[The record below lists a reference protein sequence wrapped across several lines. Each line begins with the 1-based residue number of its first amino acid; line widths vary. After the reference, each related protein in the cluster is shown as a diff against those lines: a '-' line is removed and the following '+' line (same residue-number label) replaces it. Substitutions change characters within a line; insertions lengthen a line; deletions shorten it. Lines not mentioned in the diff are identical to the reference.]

1 MRTRFRVRTL
11 ASVTVAALIGSVIA
25 LAAPSAALAAPGEL
39 SISGTVDGG
48 YIAAGLGRAEAY
60 ELVDDSWQSV
70 AFDDIATN
78 GDYTITGLGAGTY
91 RVSFTD
97 ISGSDVSGGV
107 ESSWWKEWWDDGL
120 TSDTGDDV
128 VLTTDSVT
136 GVDADL
142 DTVDGVY
149 SWPDATGTLRVGQKL
164 TATPGVWP
172 EAARASLEYEWYA
185 DDEYVGS
192 GKTLTLTS
200 AHRGTDISVTV
211 WGEKYPNRWEGKDS
225 GTIGTVAAGVLTTAT
240 PTVSGTVAV
249 GSKLTAKPG
258 TWTSGTA
265 FSYQWY
271 ASGTAIRGA
280 TASTFTLTTAQR
292 AKTITVQVTGKKS
305 GYTSVSKTA
314 TSTARVATAATP
326 AISGTARIGSKLTAK
341 TGTWTTGTTF
351 SYRWYANGTAI
362 TGATRSTF
370 TVTRSQAGKAITVT
384 VTGKKSGYATV
395 SKTSKATAKVLA
407 TATPSISGTAK
418 VGKKLVAKTGTWT
431 TGTTFSYQWYL
442 NGKAI
447 SGATKS
453 SFTVKASHLGKRF
466 TVKVTGKKSG
476 YVSAVRTSAA
486 TTSVTYPSSTAPASD
501 GSCPSWAPI
510 KGNHSSSGDWIYH
523 VPTGRSYK
531 VTDPEECFRTEAAA
545 VAAGYRKAKN

>member
-1 MRTRFRVRTL
+1 MRTRFRVRSL
-11 ASVTVAALIGSVIA
+11 ASVTVAALVGSVIA
-25 LAAPSAALAAPGEL
+25 LAAPSAALAVPGEL

-48 YIAAGLGRAEAY
+48 YIAAGYGRAEAY

-78 GDYTITGLGAGTY
+78 GDYTIAGLGAGTY

-97 ISGSDVSGGV
+97 ISGSDVVDGV

-120 TSDTGDDV
+120 TSATGDDI

-136 GVDADL
+136 GIDADL

-149 SWPDATGTLRVGQKL
+149 SWPDVTGTLRVGQKL

-172 EAARASLEYEWYA
+172 EAARATLEYEWYA

-192 GKTLTLTS
+192 GKTLTLPS
-200 AHRGTDISVTV
+200 ALRGTDISVTV
-211 WGEKYPNRWEGKDS
+211 WGEKYPGRWEGKDS
-225 GTIGTVAAGVLTTAT
+225 GTIGTVAAGILTTAT
-240 PTVSGTVAV
+240 PTIVGTVAV

-258 TWTSGTA
+258 TWTSGTSL
-265 FSYQWY
+265 SYQWY

-292 AKTITVQVTGKKS
+292 AKTITVKVTGKKS
-305 GYTSVSKTA
+305 GYTTASKTA
-314 TSTARVATAATP
+314 KSTAKVATAATP

-341 TGTWTTGTTF
+341 TGIWTTGTTF

-362 TGATRSTF
+362 TGATKSTF

-395 SKTSKATAKVLA
+395 AKTSKATAKVLA
-407 TATPSISGTAK
+407 FAKPAVSGRVIAT
-418 VGKKLVAKTGTWT
+418 VKLTAKTGTWT
-431 TGTTFSYQWYL
+431 SGTTFTYQWYA
-442 NGKAI
+442 NGRAI
-447 SGATKS
+447 SGASKAA
-453 SFTVKASHLGKRF
+453 FTPGRSLIGKKL
-466 TVKVTGKKSG
+466 TVKVTGKKAGYTSYSVSSSATVAVKSG
-476 YVSAVRTSAA
+476 KSR
-486 TTSVTYPSSTAPASD
+486 PASKTT
-501 GSCPSWAPI
+501 CPAAYPV
-510 KGNHSSSGDWIYH
+510 KGNLTTYNGEKIYH
-523 VPTGRSYK
+523 VPGGTYYSR
-531 VTDPEECFRTEAAA
+531 THPEECFATPRAAEQY
-545 VAAGYRKAKN
+545 GYRASKS

>member
-11 ASVTVAALIGSVIA
+11 ASVTVAALVGSVIA
-25 LAAPSAALAAPGEL
+25 LAVPSAALAAPGEL

-48 YIAAGLGRAEAY
+48 YIAEGYGRAEAY
-60 ELVDDSWQSV
+60 ELVGGTWQSV
-70 AFDDIATN
+70 ASDDIAPN
-78 GDYTITGLGAGTY
+78 GDYTIPGLGAGTY

-97 ISGSDVSGGV
+97 LYFGFGV
-107 ESSWWKEWWDDGL
+107 AEYSWWKEWWNDA
-120 TSDTGDDV
+120 
-128 VLTTDSVT
+128 LTTDTATDIVLETQSAT
-136 GVDADL
+136 DVDADL

-149 SWPDATGTLRVGQKL
+149 SWPDVTGTLRVGQKL

-185 DDEYVGS
+185 DDDYVGS

-200 AHRGTDISVTV
+200 AHRGTEISVMVT
-211 WGEKYPNRWEGKDS
+211 GEKTPGRWESKDS
-225 GTIGTVAAGVLTTAT
+225 GTIGIVAAGILTTAT
-240 PTVSGTVAV
+240 PVVSGTVAV

-258 TWTSGTA
+258 TWTSGTSL
-265 FSYQWY
+265 SYQWY

-280 TASTFTLTTAQR
+280 TKSTFTLTTAQR
-292 AKTITVQVTGKKS
+292 AKTITVKVTGKKS
-305 GYTSVSKTA
+305 GYTSASKTA
-314 TSTARVATAATP
+314 KSTAKVATAATP

-362 TGATRSTF
+362 SGATKSTF

-395 SKTSKATAKVLA
+395 SKTSKSTGKVLA
-407 TATPSISGTAK
+407 SATPSVSGSAK

-431 TGTTFSYQWYL
+431 TGTAFSYQWYL

-453 SFTVKASHLGKRF
+453 SVTVKASHLGKRF

-476 YVSAVRTSAA
+476 YVSATRTSAA
-486 TTSVTYPSSTAPASD
+486 TASVTYPSSTSPISV
-501 GSCPSWAPI
+501 SNCPSWAPI
-510 KGNHSSSGDWIYH
+510 KGNRNSRGEWIYH
-523 VPTGRSYK
+523 VPTGGSYK